1 MKMECVYCGSIL
13 KTEVTLKNHQK
24 TAKYCLAK
32 QNKISE
38 YEHKCCFCE
47 ASFTLKS
54 LLYKHLKICK
64 SNIPLIQLQHLVEK
78 SYKLYFDKKQVN
90 NLICSTEFTKE
101 SSFLASPLA
110 LISSDTDFFNK
121 PIKSKRIL
129 DESQKVTTEYLLSFD
144 EKFHRECIKSSLSDI
159 WV

>member
-1 MKMECVYCGSIL
+1 MKMECVYCGTIL

-32 QNKISE
+32 QNKTSE

-78 SYKLYFDKKQVN
+78 SYKLYFDKKQLQN
-90 NLICSTEFTKE
+90 TSRPTEFTKE
-101 SSFLASPLA
+101 RS
-110 LISSDTDFFNK
+110 LISDDTDFFNK

-129 DESQKVTTEYLLSFD
+129 DESQKVRTEYLLSFD
-144 EKFHRECIKSSLSDI
+144 EKFHRECIKASLSDI